1 MGGAGRRR
9 GGAVA
14 ASARDAAGLPA
25 AMLAGAAGAL
35 LAYYGGQLAHL
46 YADGQV
52 LAWTAAVAG
61 AMAVPAAW
69 GLLRG

>member
-1 MGGAGRRR
+1 
-9 GGAVA
+9 
-14 ASARDAAGLPA
+14 
-25 AMLAGAAGAL
+25 
-35 LAYYGGQLAHL
+35 
-46 YADGQV
+46 ADGQV